1 VLGHLYE
8 RALTGERCWVRHE
21 DGRVQALP
29 VHSWLGGRG
38 ADYMFDRAVVGM
50 CQGPTIDLGC
60 GPGRLV
66 AHLVRRGIPALGVDQ
81 SATAVRLALR
91 SGAPALHRDVF
102 GPLPG
107 TGRWHTVLL
116 ADGNVGLGGDPPR
129 ILARASELLR
139 RGGRCLVEFDS
150 AATGVRRS
158 WVRLESAGAVGP
170 WFRWASVGIDSAARL
185 AEQAGLSLTGIHPV
199 GQRVVASLAAT

>member
-8 RALTGERCWVRHE
+8 RALTGERCWLRHD
-21 DGRVQALP
+21 DGRVHALP

-66 AHLVRRGIPALGVDQ
+66 AQLVRRGIPALGVDQ
-81 SATAVRLALR
+81 SATAVQLARR

-116 ADGNVGLGGDPPR
+116 ADGNIGLGGDPPR

-139 RGGRCLVEFDS
+139 RGGRCLAEFDS
-150 AATGVRRS
+150 AATGVRHS
-158 WVRLESAGAVGP
+158 WVRLESAKVVGP
-170 WFRWASVGIDSAARL
+170 WFRWASVGIDSAGRL
-185 AEQAGLSLTGIHPV
+185 AEQVGLSVTGIHPV
-199 GQRVVASLAAT
+199 GARVVASLAAT